1 MSGAMDFPRLRVPL
15 SQAEARSLALGDIV
29 RLDGEAIVTI
39 GLPTHKRMLEHIRAG
54 KPLPF
59 DLTGGSLYHL
69 SICSRENNG
78 RIESLYVNPTT
89 STRFNS
95 FMPQIVQRF
104 GLTSLSG
111 KGGLDMVCVRAMQEA
126 GCVYFSMIGGSSAL
140 LSQGV
145 AEVVETAWDDF
156 IMQFRLTRVRL
167 DGFGP
172 LTVAIDAHGNSIYEQ
187 LARDARHRMPD
198 ILERMRAARAASAS
212 ENNPRIS

>member
-59 DLTGGSLYHL
+59 DLTGRSLYHL

-145 AEVVETAWDDF
+145 AEVVET
-156 IMQFRLTRVRL
+156 
-167 DGFGP
+167 
-172 LTVAIDAHGNSIYEQ
+172 VAIDAHGNSIYEQ

>member
-1 MSGAMDFPRLRVPL
+1 MEFPRLRVPL
-15 SQAEARSLALGDIV
+15 SPEDARSLALGDIV
-29 RLDGEAIVTI
+29 QLDGEVVVTI
-39 GLPTHKRMLEHIRAG
+39 GLPTHKRMLEHIRTD

-69 SICSRENNG
+69 SICSREDNG

-89 STRFNS
+89 STRFNA
-95 FMPQIVQRF
+95 FMPDLVRQF

-111 KGGLDMVCVRAMQEA
+111 KGGLDMTCVHAMQEA
-126 GCVYFSMIGGSSAL
+126 GCVYFSMVGGSSAL

-145 AEVVETAWDDF
+145 ADVIETAWDDL

-172 LTVAIDAHGNSIYEQ
+172 VTVAIDAHGNSMYEQ
-187 LARDARHRMPD
+187 LTQAARDRLPG
-198 ILERMRAARAASAS
+198 ILETMRATRTSA
-212 ENNPRIS
+212 I

>member
-1 MSGAMDFPRLRVPL
+1 MDFPRLRVPL
-15 SQAEARSLALGDIV
+15 SPEDARSLALGDIV
-29 RLDGEAIVTI
+29 RLDGEIVVTI

-59 DLTGGSLYHL
+59 DLSGGSLYHL
-69 SICSRENNG
+69 SICSREDNG

-89 STRFNS
+89 STRFNA
-95 FMPQIVQRF
+95 FMPDIVRRY

-111 KGGLDMVCVRAMQEA
+111 KGGLDLACVRTMREV

-140 LSQGV
+140 LSQGI
-145 AEVVETAWDDF
+145 AEVVETAWDDL

-172 LTVAIDAHGNSIYEQ
+172 LTVAIDAHGNSTYDL
-187 LARDARHRMPD
+187 LARDARDRMPD
-198 ILERMRAARAASAS
+198 ILERMRAARTAST
-212 ENNPRIS
+212 